1 MKELEVDVDEALAE
15 ITSLVGERLSE
26 FVSHSTTAANHLPG
40 EEVDKEHT
48 KTLLDARVKPEGISQ
63 EGKCVT
69 SEVDTVCHKAEATQ
83 RR

>member
-1 MKELEVDVDEALAE
+1 MEEALAD
-15 ITSLVGERLSE
+15 ITSLLGERLSE

-40 EEVDKEHT
+40 DEVNEEHT

-69 SEVDTVCHKAEATQ
+69 SEVDTLCHKAEGTQ